1 MSRESARILVV
12 DDSLSIVNSLSKILE
27 ISGYQTEVAYNGSD
41 ALRKIQSDN
50 YDLIICDIEMP
61 GITGLDFLER
71 VRNEY
76 DRDLDVI
83 LMTGF
88 LDQEYFIRAI
98 RLGAS
103 DFIRKPIDSR
113 HIVRSIQTILDRKRS
128 KYDLGDFYQNLDQA
142 QMSFVID
149 PRHFSKFSLSKVFN
163 LFLMRNFRFNPSLLN
178 ELLIII
184 DEMVYNAYI
193 HGTLSLSYEERLLEH
208 SLLQEVIS
216 KRLAIPEIAE
226 RRIGFDLSIDHVNN
240 LIRISVSDQGN
251 GFDYKT
257 WLARIQD
264 EEHLNVDEHGR
275 GISLLYHLTD
285 SVEFMDGGR
294 KVQITKSITPA
305 RNGE

>member
-184 DEMVYNAYI
+184 DEMVYNAFI

-226 RRIGFDLSIDHVNN
+226 RRIGFDLSIDQVNN
-240 LIRISVSDQGN
+240 LIRITVSDQGN

>member
-1 MSRESARILVV
+1 MSQEQTRILIV

-27 ISGYQTEVAYNGSD
+27 ISGYRTEVAYNGSD
-41 ALRKIQSDN
+41 ALRKIQAEN

-61 GITGLDFLER
+61 GITGLDFLDR

-103 DFIRKPIDSR
+103 DFIRKPIDSN
-113 HIVRSIQTILDRKRS
+113 HIIRSIKTIMDRKRS
-128 KYDLGDFYQNLDQA
+128 KYDLADFYQNLDSA
-142 QMSFVID
+142 CMSFVID
-149 PRHFSKFSLSKVFN
+149 PLHFSKFSLSKVFN
-163 LFLMRNFRFNPSLLN
+163 LFLMRNFKFNPNLLN

-184 DEMVYNAYI
+184 DEMVYNAFI
-193 HGTLSLSYEERLLEH
+193 HGTLNLSYEERLLEH
-208 SLLQEVIS
+208 CKLQELIS
-216 KRLAIPEIAE
+216 QKLAHPEIGN
-226 RRIGFDLSIDHVNN
+226 RRISFEMSIDQVRDTVT
-240 LIRISVSDQGN
+240 IAVSDQGK
-251 GFDYKT
+251 GFDYHT
-257 WLARIQD
+257 WLARVQD

-285 SVEFMDGGR
+285 SVEFSDGSR
-294 KVQITKSITPA
+294 RVQITKSITPKPI
-305 RNGE
+305 R

>member
-184 DEMVYNAYI
+184 DEMVYNAFI

-240 LIRISVSDQGN
+240 LIRITVSDQGN

>member
-251 GFDYKT
+251 GFDYQT